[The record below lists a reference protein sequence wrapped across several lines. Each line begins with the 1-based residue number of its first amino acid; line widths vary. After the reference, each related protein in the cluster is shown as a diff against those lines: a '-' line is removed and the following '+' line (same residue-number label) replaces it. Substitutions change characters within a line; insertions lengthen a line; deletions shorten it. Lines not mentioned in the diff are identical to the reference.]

1 MLALGSHCPNSN
13 RRLFCL
19 PKLFELYRQTPEG
32 IMRLASSRW
41 LADGNDTIIITN
53 SFYLQL
59 GVLPRIFSW
68 ICKRYRDGFMR
79 EFAFINNCFV
89 GNFVK
94 LFRSAA
100 VNIVL
105 ILQRKTCGEDLSTVR
120 EKQLLDNYKV
130 LRLKLFFPRFSLLL
144 FLLVFF
150 SLPEVIVIVHS
161 RSSGYK
167 LPIKY
172 IGTCVANVKGTASLA
187 SFQEFIDNGKG
198 KKQWPGAMLVN
209 CVA

>member
-105 ILQRKTCGEDLSTVR
+105 ILQRKSTTLEVIFSAFLS
-120 EKQLLDNYKV
+120 
-130 LRLKLFFPRFSLLL
+130 S
-144 FLLVFF
+144 LVFVGF
-150 SLPEVIVIVHS
+150 LFIAWSHCHCPQSFFWLQTPDKIHRDVRGKRQRDGKPSIVPGVHW
-161 RSSGYK
+161 
-167 LPIKY
+167 
-172 IGTCVANVKGTASLA
+172 
-187 SFQEFIDNGKG
+187 
-198 KKQWPGAMLVN
+198 QWER
-209 CVA
+209 